1 MKLHNPDDSPRI
13 AIYARQSA
21 DESQGIRQQ
30 IHDCRAE
37 AKYRGWQ
44 VLEEYCDNDTSAS
57 KLRGSGTQW
66 AAMLKGFDAGE
77 FDAVLAN
84 DVDRL
89 TRNLGDV
96 LELSTPRRNI
106 RVLTVRGGI
115 DTAIDDFMF
124 KQLVLLA
131 EREVKLKAVRAQ
143 RYALERRAAGH
154 PTPGMSPHGYKWV
167 ARQDRDEKG
176 TRYVID
182 PNEAPAVKQI
192 FNEFL
197 AGAPL
202 GQIARDLNAEGRLT
216 RKGTLWRS
224 STTRRILLNP
234 NYAALLAPAQASGQY
249 DPTTINIESCVPGAW
264 EPLVDVDQLLAARGR
279 LIGVKPN
286 HDGTARKW
294 LLAGLAVCGVCR
306 APVRSARG
314 ETHPTAKKDG
324 SGKAPSLRY
333 HAYRCVK
340 GHFMRNGDLIDS
352 FIAEVCI
359 ERLSQPDALALIAPP
374 ADTADIAVLHSRRVE
389 LQGRDTAIAGL
400 IASGKMSPMAAE
412 QALDDLANEL
422 RTVNA
427 QIAKA
432 IVRNPLAEL
441 AGVED
446 VRAWWEKSTL
456 ARRRAIVDLLMVVVI
471 NRVGYG
477 RRVTTLDTAAAT
489 IGVEW
494 RDALRA

>member
-1 MKLHNPDDSPRI
+1 MKPHYPDKSPRI
-13 AIYARQSA
+13 AVYARQSA
-21 DESQGIRQQ
+21 DEAQGISQQ

-37 AKYRGWQ
+37 AKHRGWQ
-44 VLEEYCDNDTSAS
+44 IIEEYCDNDTSAS

-66 AAMLKGFDAGE
+66 AAMLKDFDAGE

-96 LELSTPRRNI
+96 LELSAPRRNI

-115 DTAIDDFMF
+115 DTAVDDFMF

-167 ARQDRDEKG
+167 TRQNRDEKD

-182 PNEAPAVKQI
+182 PNEAQDVKRI

-202 GQIARDLNAEGRLT
+202 GQIARDLNAAGRLT
-216 RKGTLWRS
+216 RKGALWRS
-224 STTRRILLNP
+224 SSTRRILLNP
-234 NYAALLAPAQASGQY
+234 NYAALLAPAQASGMY
-249 DPTTINIESCVPGAW
+249 DPTMIKIESCVPGAW
-264 EPLVDVDQLLAARGR
+264 EPLVDLDRLLAARGR

-294 LLAGLAVCGVCR
+294 LLSGLAVCGVCR
-306 APVRSARG
+306 GPVRSARG
-314 ETHPTAKKDG
+314 ETHPTAKKGG
-324 SGKAPSLRY
+324 SSNAPSLRY

-340 GHFMRNGDLIDS
+340 GHFMRNGDMIDRY
-352 FIAEVCI
+352 IAGACI
-359 ERLSQPDALALIAPP
+359 NRLSQPDALSLLAPP

-389 LQGRDTAIAGL
+389 LQGRHTAIAGL
-400 IASGKMSPMAAE
+400 IASGKMSPNAAE
-412 QALDDLANEL
+412 QALDDLADEL
-422 RTVNA
+422 HTVNA

-432 IVRNPLAEL
+432 VLRNPLADL
-441 AGVED
+441 AGVDD
-446 VRAWWEKSTL
+446 VRSWWENSTL
-456 ARRRAIVDLLMVVVI
+456 ARRRAIVGMLMVVVI

-477 RRVTTLDTAAAT
+477 RRVTSVDAAAAT
-489 IGVEW
+489 VGIEW
-494 RDALRA
+494 RDTFRP